1 MVTTPDGVA
10 NIALWY
16 CLAKDRPL
24 IDNRPV
30 DPDTKY

>member
-1 MVTTPDGVA
+1 MVSLISD
-10 NIALWY
+10 IALP
-16 CLAKDRPL
+16 KSGVTFIPL